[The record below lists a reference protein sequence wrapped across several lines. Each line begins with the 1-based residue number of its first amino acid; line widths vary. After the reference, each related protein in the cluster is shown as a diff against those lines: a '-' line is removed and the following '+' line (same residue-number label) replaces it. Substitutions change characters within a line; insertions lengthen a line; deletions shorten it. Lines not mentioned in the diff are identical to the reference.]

1 MISSL
6 LKSKVISQLN
16 FIFPSDEPTKPGNP
30 EITDYDN
37 ESVTLKWTPPESDG
51 GAPIEKYI
59 LQKKD
64 RFKQD
69 WEPAAEIPGD
79 QTTGVIPNLKEKEEL
94 QFRVVAVNKA
104 GPSEAS
110 EPTKIHIVKHKSCK
124 YRVLYFYSSPEFL
137 RHEVMIGSRE

>member
-1 MISSL
+1 M
-6 LKSKVISQLN
+6 
-16 FIFPSDEPTKPGNP
+16 
-30 EITDYDN
+30 
-37 ESVTLKWTPPESDG
+37 TLKWTAPDSDG

-69 WEPAAEIPGD
+69 WEPAAEIAGD

-104 GPSEAS
+104 GLSPAS
-110 EPTKIHIVKHKSCK
+110 EPTKIHIVKHKSRK
-124 YRVLYFYSSPEFL
+124 YLLNALSVLMCARTSQEGVSLL
-137 RHEVMIGSRE
+137 RSKTEDRPNQLEERCCSRR